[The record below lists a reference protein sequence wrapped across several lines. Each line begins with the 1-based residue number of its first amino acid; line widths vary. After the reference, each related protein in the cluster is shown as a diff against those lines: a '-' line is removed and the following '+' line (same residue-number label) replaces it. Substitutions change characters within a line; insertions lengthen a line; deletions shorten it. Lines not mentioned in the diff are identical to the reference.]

1 MSDTPKQVLVRARNA
16 NLWIDQIR
24 TELAQLEQE
33 LHTLKSVDYSRP
45 VVKLSSGRGDVET
58 TAVRI
63 AERHRQL
70 EEDLEKQ
77 LEARYRAMELI
88 STLPSARD
96 RVILFHRYILAEEW
110 PDVAKAAHYERRY
123 CIKLSNEAIK
133 KLTPENTG

>member
-1 MSDTPKQVLVRARNA
+1 MTDTPKQVLARARNA

-33 LHTLKSVDYSRP
+33 LQTLKSVDYSRP
-45 VVKLSSGRGDVET
+45 VVKSSSGRGDVET

-77 LEARYRAMELI
+77 LKARCLAMELI
-88 STLPSARD
+88 STLPAARD

-123 CIKLSNEAIK
+123 CVKLHNAALEKMTLKDTI
-133 KLTPENTG
+133 